1 MNKKNIKAN
10 EDLHTCNSER
20 TCIIMFAVVQP
31 CVCHRRTQDL
41 PVYINAFI
49 YIYKF
54 FMIL

>member
-10 EDLHTCNSER
+10 EDLHTCDSER
-20 TCIIMFAVVQP
+20 TCIIMYAVVQP